1 MIDIAKIRREDI
13 RWHLL
18 QAINLS
24 RPVGIYT
31 EPLLVIVRSVYP
43 DATHQ
48 EVRLNLD
55 YLEER
60 EMVRITKDAMDR
72 WMVDLTRTGIDFV
85 EYAIDAQP
93 GVARSISARTIP
105 AWRRCPAR
113 CSFWKRS
120 RSRDVS
126 CVSAC
131 RTVLLRSP
139 PPATT
144 APSAG

>member
-60 EMVRITKDAMDR
+60 DMVRITKDAMDR
-72 WMVDLTRTGIDFV
+72 WMVDLTRSGIDFV
-85 EYAIDAQP
+85 EYTIDAQP
-93 GVARSISARTIP
+93 GVARPKITQ
-105 AWRRCPAR
+105 
-113 CSFWKRS
+113 
-120 RSRDVS
+120 V
-126 CVSAC
+126 
-131 RTVLLRSP
+131 
-139 PPATT
+139 
-144 APSAG
+144 

>member
-85 EYAIDAQP
+85 EYTIEAQP
-93 GVARSISARTIP
+93 GVARPKITQ
-105 AWRRCPAR
+105 
-113 CSFWKRS
+113 
-120 RSRDVS
+120 V
-126 CVSAC
+126 
-131 RTVLLRSP
+131 
-139 PPATT
+139 
-144 APSAG
+144 

>member
-85 EYAIDAQP
+85 EYTIDAQP
-93 GVARSISARTIP
+93 GVARPKITQ
-105 AWRRCPAR
+105 
-113 CSFWKRS
+113 
-120 RSRDVS
+120 V
-126 CVSAC
+126 
-131 RTVLLRSP
+131 
-139 PPATT
+139 
-144 APSAG
+144 

>member
-72 WMVDLTRTGIDFV
+72 WVVDLTRTGIDFV
-85 EYAIDAQP
+85 EYNIDAQP
-93 GVARSISARTIP
+93 GV
-105 AWRRCPAR
+105 
-113 CSFWKRS
+113 S
-120 RSRDVS
+120 RPKITQ
-126 CVSAC
+126 A
-131 RTVLLRSP
+131 
-139 PPATT
+139 
-144 APSAG
+144 